1 MRREAELGVAIARRI
16 GDVQLLGEQLSCL
29 AMAAVDEQES
39 RCLRLEALACCR
51 RAGDDLLAANVLQ
64 HLYGLDLVTGQLA
77 DANDYLEQAVD
88 LAEQLGADLFLYFLQ
103 SDLGI
108 LRLIQERYA
117 EAVPLIRRSL
127 QIARRTGM
135 RIDTSQL
142 VLGAACCIAWQGDYD
157 RAARL
162 HGAADCD
169 LSQSIELGSIK
180 WSAPE
185 QGMREREQRKLREL
199 MGDGPYEAAYRSGA
213 GLTRA
218 QAVELALNSVLPTW
232 TAAPAA

>member
-1 MRREAELGVAIARRI
+1 MSRSPAVSGLRRWSA
-16 GDVQLLGEQLSCL
+16 S
-29 AMAAVDEQES
+29 
-39 RCLRLEALACCR
+39 R
-51 RAGDDLLAANVLQ
+51 RAGDDLLVANVLH
-64 HLYGLDLVTGQLA
+64 HLYGLDLVTGELA
-77 DANDYLEQAVD
+77 DANDYLEQAVT
-88 LAEQLGADLFLYFLQ
+88 LAEQLGADLFLYFLR

-117 EAVPLIRRSL
+117 DAVPLIRRSL

-142 VLGAACCIAWQGDYD
+142 VLGAACCATWQGDDD

-162 HGAADCD
+162 HGAADAD
-169 LSQSIELGSIK
+169 LSRSIELGSIK

-199 MGDGPYEAAYRSGA
+199 MGDGPYEAAYRAGA
-213 GLTRA
+213 QLTRA
-218 QAVELALNSVLPTW
+218 QAVELALNP
-232 TAAPAA
+232 AAPAWTVTSAA